1 MPGPAGEGTGRRRIL
16 QWAELGR
23 IAGERYGRLYPGFES
38 GAGTE
43 HRESRR
49 PQTAGAP
56 PRDAAD
62 AAEATPPGG
71 KEDLSATQSDCR
83 TGDRDAERTTR
94 DAAVPASR
102 AGGGGRG
109 TGGRRPGLQLKPLTP
124 ISGPEPGAAS
134 HPVTHGK

>member
-1 MPGPAGEGTGRRRIL
+1 MPGPAGEGTGRQRIL
-16 QWAELGR
+16 QWAEL
-23 IAGERYGRLYPGFES
+23 AGERYGRLYPGFES

-49 PQTAGAP
+49 RQTAGAP
-56 PRDAAD
+56 PGDAAH

-102 AGGGGRG
+102 AGGGVS
-109 TGGRRPGLQLKPLTP
+109 LSQLGHNLHTRCR
-124 ISGPEPGAAS
+124 
-134 HPVTHGK
+134 